1 VFFLKGLLIGFAIA
15 APVGPIGVLCIRR
28 TFAEGRAAGFA
39 TGLGAA
45 TADAFYG
52 AVAGFGLTA
61 VSAFLLGFQSELRLG
76 GGVFL
81 CALGLKTFLSR
92 PAAAGARMQGRGLAQ
107 AYATTVVLTLTN
119 PATILSFIA
128 VFAGAG
134 LGQQRAGTAEALA
147 IVTGVFLGSAAWW
160 LALSGFVDGWRRRHP
175 EFAAWAPN
183 PVGGAVVTGVTLG
196 VAQRELQRV
205 NQVSGVL
212 LFAFGAY
219 AVASSRGAIMDS
231 AILRDFSSPMISST
245 SFSAKAS
252 AVPGPWLVMQWPS
265 TTTGASI

>member
-1 VFFLKGLLIGFAIA
+1 LSWVFLLKGLAIGFAIA

-28 TFAEGRAAGFA
+28 TFADGRIAGLV

-61 VSAFLLGFQSELRLG
+61 ASGLLLGFQMELRLVG
-76 GGVFL
+76 GLFL
-81 CALGLKTFLSR
+81 CALGIKTFLAK
-92 PAAAGARMQGRGLAQ
+92 PTAAAGRLQAGGLAQ

-119 PATILSFIA
+119 PATILSFAA

-134 LGQQRAGTAEALA
+134 LGQQRYGTTEALA

-160 LALSGFVDGWRRRHP
+160 LLLSTFVERWRRRHP

-183 PVGGAVVTGVTLG
+183 AVGGAVVTGVTLG
-196 VAQRELQRV
+196 MAARTLRRI
-205 NQVSGVL
+205 NQVSGAL
-212 LFAFGAY
+212 LLAFGLAALAPAPY
-219 AVASSRGAIMDS
+219 AVAASRGTIISS
-231 AILRDFSSPMISST
+231 ATLRALSSPSVSST

-252 AVPGPWLVMQWPS
+252 AVPGPWLVTQ
-265 TTTGASI
+265 